1 MKKPKIAVVGSVN
14 VDMVVKSERIP
25 APGETV
31 TGGQFVMAAGGKGAN
46 QAVAAARLGAEVVLI
61 AKVGQDMF
69 GQQSIDNY
77 KREGIDTSYVMR
89 DPQNATGVALIMVDR
104 NGENSISV
112 ASGANHALTAAEI
125 DAAAEAIRAADV
137 LMLQL
142 EVPLECVQRAAQL
155 AAEAE
160 VPVIL
165 NPAPAVPLPD
175 ELLGKISYLT
185 PNESEASLLTGITV
199 TDESSARAAARQ
211 LLARGVRCVIITLG
225 AKGALVIDYRRDVL
239 VPAYKVE
246 AKDTTAAGDA
256 FNGGLACALA
266 RGMALEDAVREANL
280 VGAFSVTRLGA
291 QPSLPTAEELRQ
303 FASAVG

>member
-1 MKKPKIAVVGSVN
+1 MKKPKIAVLGSVN

-46 QAVAAARLGAEVVLI
+46 QAVAAARLGAEVILI

-69 GQQSIDNY
+69 GQQSIENY
-77 KREGIDTSYVMR
+77 QREGIDTSYVLR
-89 DPQNATGVALIMVDR
+89 DPNHATGVALIMVDR
-104 NGENSISV
+104 HGENSISV

-125 DAAAEAIRAADV
+125 QMAAEAIRAADV

-142 EVPLECVQRAAQL
+142 EVPLECVERAAEI
-155 AAEAE
+155 AAQAD
-160 VPVIL
+160 VAVIL

-175 ELLGKISYLT
+175 TLLGRVSYLT
-185 PNESEASLLTGITV
+185 PNESEASLLTGIAV
-199 TDESSARAAARQ
+199 TDESSARHAAKH
-211 LLARGVRCVIITLG
+211 LLSRGVRCVIVTLG
-225 AKGALVIDYRRDVL
+225 AKGALIVDQRREVL

-291 QPSLPTAEELRQ
+291 QPSLPTAAELRQ
-303 FASAVG
+303 FAATVE